1 MIRMIVLVI
10 VACVWSPF
18 IRAVERPNVVII
30 MCDDLGYGDLGCF
43 GNSAIMSVHIN
54 ALAEE
59 GIKFTSC
66 YSAAPVC
73 SPSRAGLM
81 TGRTPNRLG
90 IFDWIPENSGIYLR
104 AKEVTI
110 AHLLKHAGYKTCHVG
125 KWHLNSKTDG
135 SESTPGDAGFDH
147 SFYTQNNALPNHMEI
162 RNFIR
167 NGKQVESKTGPASH
181 VVVDEATN
189 WLREQNA
196 QQPFFLNVW
205 FHEPHEPVVARDDYL
220 ALYEHEE
227 NIDRRHYFGDVTQM
241 DAAVGKL
248 LRYLKDNK
256 LSDNTIVIFTSDNG
270 PETLNRYKSANRSY
284 GSPGSLRGM
293 KLHVTEAGYRVPGII
308 RWPGKVTPNSVSDVP
323 ISTLDFL
330 PTLCAAVGI
339 AAPADRTLDGANILP
354 LFAGEVIKR
363 PQPLYWQYNRALS
376 SPWQIALRDG
386 AWKLLANT
394 TLDAFVLYNLDEDI
408 AETRDRASEEPVRVQ
423 QMIAEL
429 KRIHA
434 EVAVDAEKSGNPKL
448 GAGKVKKE

>member
-1 MIRMIVLVI
+1 
-10 VACVWSPF
+10 
-18 IRAVERPNVVII
+18 
-30 MCDDLGYGDLGCF
+30 
-43 GNSAIMSVHIN
+43 
-54 ALAEE
+54 
-59 GIKFTSC
+59 
-66 YSAAPVC
+66 
-73 SPSRAGLM
+73 
-81 TGRTPNRLG
+81 
-90 IFDWIPENSGIYLR
+90 
-104 AKEVTI
+104 
-110 AHLLKHAGYKTCHVG
+110 
-125 KWHLNSKTDG
+125 
-135 SESTPGDAGFDH
+135 
-147 SFYTQNNALPNHMEI
+147 MEI